1 MAKHRV
7 FKPEFKARVV
17 LQVLTGAKTAA
28 QVCREH
34 QLSEPLLAAWK
45 KPLHAGAGL
54 IFAQERET
62 TADQARIAELERMV
76 GRLTMELEAA
86 KKVSQLLSLPSS
98 RNGR

>member
-1 MAKHRV
+1 MAKHRP

-17 LQVLTGAKTAA
+17 LQVLTGTKTAA

-34 QLSEPLLAAWK
+34 QISEQLLTTWK
-45 KPLHAGAGL
+45 KHLLTHADL
-54 IFAQERET
+54 VFAQERES
-62 TADQARIAELERMV
+62 TAEQSRLAELERMV

-86 KKVSQLLSLPSS
+86 KKASQLLSLPSK

>member
-1 MAKHRV
+1 MAKHRT

-17 LQVLTGAKTAA
+17 LQVLTGTKTAA

-34 QLSEPLLAAWK
+34 QLSEQLLATWK
-45 KPLHAGAGL
+45 KQLLAHADL
-54 IFAQERET
+54 VFAQEREA
-62 TADQARIAELERMV
+62 TADQARLAELEQMV

-86 KKVSQLLSLPSS
+86 KKASQLLSLPSK

>member
-7 FKPEFKARVV
+7 FKPAFKARVV

-34 QLSEPLLAAWK
+34 QLSEQLLATWK
-45 KPLHAGAGL
+45 KQLLESASL
-54 IFAQERET
+54 IFTQERET
-62 TADQARIAELERMV
+62 TADQTRIAELERMV

-86 KKVSQLLSLPSS
+86 KKASQLLSLHSS

>member
-1 MAKHRV
+1 MAKHRT

-17 LQVLTGAKTAA
+17 LQVLTGTKTAA

-34 QLSEPLLAAWK
+34 QLSEQLLGTWKKQLLA
-45 KPLHAGAGL
+45 GASL
-54 IFAQERET
+54 AFNQEQQT
-62 TADQARIAELERMV
+62 TAEQTRIAELERLV

-86 KKVSQLLSLPSS
+86 KKASQLLNLHAR

>member
-1 MAKHRV
+1 MTKPRI

-17 LQVLTGAKTAA
+17 LQVLTGTKTAA

-34 QLSEPLLAAWK
+34 QLSEQLLTSWKKQLLA
-45 KPLHAGAGL
+45 HADLA
-54 IFAQERET
+54 FMQERES
-62 TADQARIAELERMV
+62 TAAQARLAELERMV

-86 KKVSQLLSLPSS
+86 KKASQLLSLHSQ

>member
-1 MAKHRV
+1 MPKHRV

-17 LQVLTGAKTAA
+17 LQVLTGAKSAA

-34 QLSEPLLAAWK
+34 QLSEPLLTTWK
-45 KPLHAGAGL
+45 KQLLAHADL
-54 IFAQERET
+54 VFAQEREST
-62 TADQARIAELERMV
+62 TEQARMAELERMV

-86 KKVSQLLSLPSS
+86 KKASQLLSLPAG